1 MLFIRVFGTTVITL
15 IISLKALFSQ
25 MSALNYEI
33 SSLVRPNWEYES
45 FWAIPRIGETK
56 PIVAISLLAGKN
68 TVNVRC
74 LDLEYLEI
82 EKTFKPKTKLEKEF
96 LHKIMCKSINR
107 AVKNT
112 NGLDQIILKIGMDEV
127 GLRFDFLNGW
137 IEIVQIPEPPQ
148 PDEEMYEIGSGLDLH
163 QQNTY
168 TRKTLSLPLD
178 GNLGINIATIN
189 EINDNRAAR

>member
-1 MLFIRVFGTTVITL
+1 MLFIKIFSTTVITL

-82 EKTFKPKTKLEKEF
+82 EKTFKPKTKLEREF

-112 NGLDQIILKIGMDEV
+112 NG
-127 GLRFDFLNGW
+127 
-137 IEIVQIPEPPQ
+137 
-148 PDEEMYEIGSGLDLH
+148 S
-163 QQNTY
+163 
-168 TRKTLSLPLD
+168 
-178 GNLGINIATIN
+178 
-189 EINDNRAAR
+189 

>member
-1 MLFIRVFGTTVITL
+1 MLFIKIFSTTVITL
-15 IISLKALFSQ
+15 IISIKALFSQ

-82 EKTFKPKTKLEKEF
+82 EKTFKPKTKLEREF
-96 LHKIMCKSINR
+96 LHKIMCQSINR

-112 NGLDQIILKIGMDEV
+112 NGLDQLILKTGMDEV

-137 IEIVQIPEPPQ
+137 IEIVQIPEPPK
-148 PDEEMYEIGSGLDLH
+148 PDEEMYEMGSGLDLH
-163 QQNTY
+163 QQNT
-168 TRKTLSLPLD
+168 
-178 GNLGINIATIN
+178 
-189 EINDNRAAR
+189 

>member
-1 MLFIRVFGTTVITL
+1 MLFIKIFSTTVITL

-56 PIVAISLLAGKN
+56 PIVAISLLAGKDK
-68 TVNVRC
+68 VNVRC

-82 EKTFKPKTKLEKEF
+82 EKTFKPKTKLEREF
-96 LHKIMCKSINR
+96 LYKIMCKSINR

-112 NGLDQIILKIGMDEV
+112 NGLDQLILKTGMDEV

-148 PDEEMYEIGSGLDLH
+148 PDEEMHEMGSGLDLH
-163 QQNTY
+163 QQNT
-168 TRKTLSLPLD
+168 
-178 GNLGINIATIN
+178 
-189 EINDNRAAR
+189 

>member
-56 PIVAISLLAGKN
+56 PIVAISLLAGKDK
-68 TVNVRC
+68 VNVRC

-82 EKTFKPKTKLEKEF
+82 EKTFKPKTKLEREF
-96 LHKIMCKSINR
+96 LYKIMCKSINR

-112 NGLDQIILKIGMDEV
+112 NGLDQIILKTGMDEV

-148 PDEEMYEIGSGLDLH
+148 PDEEMHEMGSGLDLH
-163 QQNTY
+163 QQNT
-168 TRKTLSLPLD
+168 
-178 GNLGINIATIN
+178 
-189 EINDNRAAR
+189 

>member
-1 MLFIRVFGTTVITL
+1 MLFIKVFCTTVIAL

-33 SSLVRPNWEYES
+33 SSLVRPNWEYEA

-56 PIVAISLLAGKN
+56 PIVAISLIAQKDK
-68 TVNVRC
+68 VNVRC

-82 EKTFKPKTKLEKEF
+82 KKTFKPKAKLEREF

-107 AVKNT
+107 ALQNT
-112 NGLDQIILKIGMDEV
+112 NGLEQVVLRTGMEEV

-148 PDEEMYEIGSGLDLH
+148 PDEEMHEIGSGLDAH
-163 QQNTY
+163 HQNT
-168 TRKTLSLPLD
+168 
-178 GNLGINIATIN
+178 
-189 EINDNRAAR
+189 

>member
-1 MLFIRVFGTTVITL
+1 MLFIKVFSTTFITL

-56 PIVAISLLAGKN
+56 PIVAISLLTGKDKI
-68 TVNVRC
+68 NVRC

-82 EKTFKPKTKLEKEF
+82 EKTFKPKTKLEREF
-96 LHKIMCKSINR
+96 LYKIMCKSINR

-112 NGLDQIILKIGMDEV
+112 NGLDQLILKIGMDEV

-148 PDEEMYEIGSGLDLH
+148 PDEEMYEMGSGLDLH
-163 QQNTY
+163 QQNT
-168 TRKTLSLPLD
+168 
-178 GNLGINIATIN
+178 
-189 EINDNRAAR
+189 